1 MTLNELYEKRNDFF
15 IKDNSAVKNSIFVIG
30 AVGLAALVYGFIT
43 DPVRTWGAVL
53 MNNVFFFLIS
63 LGGVLLGGI
72 QDTVGAIWGR
82 PIKRFHESFGRFF
95 TISASIFIVFLVLIK
110 LKVLGAQD
118 VYVWIRNPSML
129 DHFPGKNV
137 WLTPDFFIIRN
148 IIALLVMVGLVRWS
162 KKQNSLAD
170 KAFLAGKLTEA
181 EELGN
186 LGRDRL
192 RLFSGPVLFAHGTI
206 FTFVVTDITM
216 SLSPLWFSTL
226 WGGWSF
232 AVLMQSLLALI
243 LILLFFVQKT
253 SFGAFI
259 SRQQFHDV
267 GKMLHGFTAFWGYLT
282 FSHIITYWYGNVP
295 EETEY
300 FIHRLHGPWMG
311 LLIAIG
317 IMAFA
322 IPLFALIPKKSKWT
336 FGASIPIATSILIAQ
351 WLMNLVV
358 VQPEVVPADEFGM
371 PLLEI
376 GTLLLFA
383 AGFAFSIYS
392 YGRKNLMVSLPDPM
406 LRKYF
411 AEQEH
416 H

>member
-1 MTLNELYEKRNDFF
+1 M
-15 IKDNSAVKNSIFVIG
+15 
-30 AVGLAALVYGFIT
+30 LA
-43 DPVRTWGAVL
+43 
-53 MNNVFFFLIS
+53 
-63 LGGVLLGGI
+63 
-72 QDTVGAIWGR
+72 
-82 PIKRFHESFGRFF
+82 
-95 TISASIFIVFLVLIK
+95 
-110 LKVLGAQD
+110 
-118 VYVWIRNPSML
+118 
-129 DHFPGKNV
+129 HFPGKNV

-148 IIALLVMVGLVRWS
+148 IISLLVMVGLVQWS

-170 KAFLAGKLTEA
+170 SAFLAGKLSEA

-186 LGRDRL
+186 LSRERL
-192 RLFSGPVLFAHGTI
+192 RLWSGPVLFAQGVI

-216 SLSPLWFSTL
+216 SHSPLWFSTL

-243 LILLFFVQKT
+243 LILLFFAKKA

-311 LLIAIG
+311 ILIAVG

-322 IPLFALIPKKSKWT
+322 IPLFSLIPKKAKWT
-336 FGASIPIATSILIAQ
+336 FGASFPIATCILIAQ
-351 WLMNLVV
+351 WMMNLVV
-358 VQPEVVPADEFGM
+358 VQPEVVPAEDFGL
-371 PLLEI
+371 PLLEV